1 MFLSQYVGYSSQL
14 MDSVSGVGVL
24 DKGFAVLNEL
34 VAGPLSLSLIV
45 ERTKIPRATSHRL
58 LTALE
63 HHGAVRRNDNGDYC
77 LGPTLAGL
85 GRAATEQFPFLRV
98 ARDIATQIR
107 DRTGESVQVFV
118 PETDGRRCVVSLES
132 PNGLRWIVPEGSLF
146 PLHRGSAG
154 KVLSGARLSAGG
166 WIESVEERVKG
177 VASVS
182 APVVNADGDVIAAL
196 SISGPLERMGQQP
209 GAKFGA
215 VVVKA
220 ARQLSDFIAP

>member
-1 MFLSQYVGYSSQL
+1 

-24 DKGFAVLNEL
+24 DKAFSVLNAL
-34 VAGPLSLSLIV
+34 VARPSSLAEVV
-45 ERTKIPRATSHRL
+45 EATGIPRATCHRL
-58 LTALE
+58 LAALE
-63 HHGAVRRNDNGDYC
+63 DHGAVRRNDEGLYC
-77 LGPTLAGL
+77 VGPTVAAL
-85 GRAATEQFPFLRV
+85 GRAAMHQFPFLEIARQV
-98 ARDIATQIR
+98 ATSVR
-107 DRTGESVQVFV
+107 DRTGESVQVFT

-146 PLHRGSAG
+146 PINRGSAG
-154 KVLSGARLSAGG
+154 KVLSGAKLSRAG

-182 APVVNADGDVIAAL
+182 APVVDAFGVVVAAI
-196 SISGPLERMGQQP
+196 SISGPLERMGRQP

-220 ARQLSDFIAP
+220 ARELSDALVHG

>member
-1 MFLSQYVGYSSQL
+1 

-24 DKGFAVLNEL
+24 DKGFAVLNAL
-34 VAGPLSLSLIV
+34 VAGPLSLAAVV
-45 ERTKIPRATSHRL
+45 ERTQIPRATSHRL

-63 HHGAVRRNDNGDYC
+63 HHGAVRRNDSGDYC

-85 GRAATEQFPFLRV
+85 GRAATQQFPFLLF
-98 ARDIATQIR
+98 ARDVATQIR

-154 KVLSGARLSAGG
+154 KVLTGSRLSAAG

-182 APVVNADGDVIAAL
+182 APVIDAHGDVIAAL
-196 SISGPLERMGQQP
+196 SVSGPLERMGPNP

-215 VVVKA
+215 VVVKG
-220 ARQLSDFIAP
+220 ARQLSDFLVS